1 MSKRQGRLS
10 RRGFIQPST
19 GGGGRAFDI
28 ILLYTAP
35 LDAFQVSRIVS
46 TMFIRM
52 IGGIGRLTGTARG
65 LTLAKGLFF
74 RGRSGQV
81 CYAS

>member
-19 GGGGRAFDI
+19 GGGGRAFDKI
-28 ILLYTAP
+28 FLYTAP

-65 LTLAKGLFF
+65 LILAKGLFF
-74 RGRSGQV
+74 RGWSGQV
-81 CYAS
+81 CHAS